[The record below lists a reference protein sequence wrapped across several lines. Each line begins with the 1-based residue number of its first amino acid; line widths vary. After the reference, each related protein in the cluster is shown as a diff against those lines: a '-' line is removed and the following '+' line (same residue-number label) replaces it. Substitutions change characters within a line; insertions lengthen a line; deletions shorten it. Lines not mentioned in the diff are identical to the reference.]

1 MLIPVGCFTGWLYYC
16 LFFLSPPQV
25 VLRICLLCWTW
36 WIPLYLSC
44 VILSSD
50 KNYSV
55 LCTHGTHCLSSSA
68 VFSIS
73 LRISWSVGLVLKN
86 CLSLCLYWI
95 VFISLSVLKDGLL
108 YVENLVDNFIL
119 SVFQTYHNMF
129 SWFLGVPKRRVC
141 FCDFVPQLLLM
152 YFLI

>member
-1 MLIPVGCFTGWLYYC
+1 MFDNSCWLFYW
-16 LFFLSPPQV
+16 LV
-25 VLRICLLCWTW
+25 VLLFILFIPPIVLGICLLCWTW
-36 WIPLYLSC
+36 WIPFYISC

-50 KNYSV
+50 ENYSV
-55 LCTHGTHCLSSSA
+55 LCSHGKHCLSSSA

-119 SVFQTYHNMF
+119 FSVSNI
-129 SWFLGVPKRRVC
+129 SWHVSMTFRSAKETC
-141 FCDFVPQLLLM
+141 LLLL
-152 YFLI
+152 FCISTLNNVFF